1 MNIIVFGGGSFGTAI
16 AHQLSFNTDN
26 KVTILLR
33 SKQIRDEINELNTN
47 SNYFLNRM
55 LNKSVY
61 ATTDFNII
69 GEADLLLISI
79 PTKSMDAVIMDVK
92 THLNKQTLVVNMSKG
107 LYQHG
112 KTIVEF
118 LRESLEHDNIVSLK
132 GASFSAEMIER
143 TPTLLT
149 LGYER
154 KEQFD
159 LIERITKRTNIYL
172 DFTTDIRG
180 VELLSAI
187 KNIYAILIGNIDAKF
202 NSANTRFLFLTKAFS
217 EIRII
222 LNLLGGREDTLFLSC
237 GIGDICLTSLN
248 DLSRN
253 RTLGLLIGKGFYN
266 SLSEDNS
273 VVLEGIKTLNLIDGI
288 LDEQQRRRL
297 PLLNKMISLFI
308 DKKESTLNLDFDSVF
323 RGNYKTV
330 ITYGTFD
337 LLHFGHLEILRRAKK
352 MGDRLIVGLSTDEFN
367 QIKGKVCEIPYE
379 RRKQY
384 LESLQYVD
392 LVIPETCWE
401 QKTADIL
408 NNNVDVL
415 IMGDDWKGKF
425 DELNSYCKVIY
436 LPRTK
441 WISTTAIKELM
452 RQEKSRD

>member
-16 AHQLSFNTDN
+16 SHQLSFNIN
-26 KVTILLR
+26 NNVTILLR
-33 SKQIRDEINELNTN
+33 NEQTMDEINELNTN
-47 SNYFLNRM
+47 SSYYLNRV
-55 LNKSVY
+55 LNKSVH
-61 ATTDFNII
+61 ATTDFKII
-69 GEADLLLISI
+69 EEADLLIISI
-79 PTKSMDAVIMDVK
+79 PTKSMEGVIDDLK
-92 THLNKQTLVVNMSKG
+92 KYLKKETLVANMSKG

-118 LRESLEHDNIVSLK
+118 LRESLEHDNIVTLK
-132 GASFSAEMIER
+132 GASFSAEMMER

-149 LGYER
+149 LGYEK

-159 LIERITKRTNIYL
+159 LIGDITKNTNIYL

-180 VELLSAI
+180 VELLSAL

-222 LNLLGGREDTLFLSC
+222 LNILGGREDTLFLSC

-266 SLSEDNS
+266 TLSEDNS
-273 VVLEGIKTLNLIDGI
+273 VVLEGIKTLNLVDGI
-288 LDEQQRRRL
+288 LSEQQRMRL

-308 DKKESTLNLDFDSVF
+308 TKEESTLNLDFDTVF

-337 LLHFGHLEILRRAKK
+337 LLHYGHLEILRRAKE

-367 QIKGKVCEIPYE
+367 QVKGKVCEIPYE

-392 LVIPETCWE
+392 LVIPENNWG
-401 QKTADIL
+401 QKLNDIL
-408 NNNVDVL
+408 NNNVDIL
-415 IMGDDWKGKF
+415 IMGDDWKGRF
-425 DELNSYCKVIY
+425 DHLNSHCEVIY
-436 LPRTK
+436 LSRTK
-441 WISTTAIKELM
+441 GISTTALKELM
-452 RQEKSRD
+452 RQEESRK